1 MSDLTEFKL
10 ADINMF
16 KKPKEMLKGM
26 KVWRHIKQIVDLE
39 IEIIITKWKLLIKKK
54 RIIH

>member
-54 RIIH
+54 E

>member
-16 KKPKEMLKGM
+16 KEPKEMLKGM
-26 KVWRHIKQIVDLE
+26 KAHQ
-39 IEIIITKWKLLIKKK
+39 TNC
-54 RIIH
+54 